1 MDEDDGYSLHY
12 EFSDRIT
19 KADKRSVAIL
29 MKNVLQRGNSF
40 NLEQPKG
47 TTNIATGAILEK
59 DEEDFLMNCTSLGK
73 AARNELYES
82 RVKEKNIQSLETIPK
97 NKNST
102 KKKSERKEY
111 NLAKE
116 TVLHQFD
123 LKAK

>member
-1 MDEDDGYSLHY
+1 
-12 EFSDRIT
+12 
-19 KADKRSVAIL
+19 
-29 MKNVLQRGNSF
+29 
-40 NLEQPKG
+40 
-47 TTNIATGAILEK
+47 
-59 DEEDFLMNCTSLGK
+59 MNCTSLGK

-82 RVKEKNIQSLETIPK
+82 RVKEKNMQSLETIPK